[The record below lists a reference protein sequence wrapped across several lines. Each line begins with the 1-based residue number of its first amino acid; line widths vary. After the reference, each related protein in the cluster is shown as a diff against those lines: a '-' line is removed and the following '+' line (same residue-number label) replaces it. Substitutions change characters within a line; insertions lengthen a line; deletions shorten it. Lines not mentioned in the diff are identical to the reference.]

1 MTISTTIE
9 RLRSH
14 LAATGSTQSAIAKSI
29 GLTASVISHFLK
41 NTYQGDVQAV
51 ADRLN
56 EYLNLEDERIAMRI
70 QVSKETTLKTRAYQE
85 IHIILREISKECEM
99 GLIVGDAG
107 TGKTTALKAYAK
119 ANKTCILVEAD
130 HGYTARALFV
140 DLCNT
145 LHLETR
151 GSIHDLLERVVTRLS
166 ESGRLIIIDEAEHL
180 PYRALDL
187 IRRIHDKAGV
197 GVALVGMP
205 RLQKNIT
212 GDRQHYAQ
220 LYSRIGAFRRIGA
233 LTDEDIEA
241 MVRAS
246 LGTVTAEAMDSLVK
260 ACRRNARVLSK
271 LLKWAGK
278 LSRINGIPVN
288 AQVVEEALGFISVA
302 A

>member
-1 MTISTTIE
+1 MNIPTTIE

-14 LAATGSTQSAIAKSI
+14 LAETGTSQSAIAKSI
-29 GLTASVISHFLK
+29 GLTASVVSQYLK
-41 NTYQGDVQAV
+41 DIYQGDVQAV
-51 ADRLN
+51 ADRIN
-56 EYLNLEDERIAMRI
+56 EYLDLEDERTAMRV
-70 QVSKETTLKTRAYQE
+70 QAPKETTLKTRAYQE
-85 IHIILREISKECEM
+85 IHIILREISKECEL

-130 HGYTARALFV
+130 HGYTARALFI
-140 DLCNT
+140 DLCNV

-151 GSIHDLLERVVTRLS
+151 GSIHDLLERIVTRLS

-212 GDRQHYAQ
+212 GDKSHYAQ
-220 LYSRIGAFRRIGA
+220 LYSRIGAFRRIGT

-241 MVRAS
+241 LVKAS
-246 LGTVTAEAMDSLVK
+246 LGPVSSEAMTALVK

-271 LLKWAGK
+271 LLKWSGK
-278 LSRINGIPVN
+278 LARINGIPVDP
-288 AQVVEEALGFISVA
+288 QVVEEALGFISVA